1 MHETMIAQNLLS
13 QISEEAA
20 KQNAK
25 PLSAKISCGKL
36 SAINEEVLGF
46 AFNAIAKGTVCENL
60 KLKIEHK
67 PLHAVC
73 KDCDRDFEIDFSNI
87 KCPNCRSENI
97 ELLPDSPLLLE
108 EIEFESE

>member
-13 QISEEAA
+13 QISEEAV

-25 PLSAKISCGKL
+25 PVSAKISCGKL
-36 SAINEEVLGF
+36 NVINEEVLGF
-46 AFNAIAKGTVCENL
+46 AFDAIAKGTVCENL
-60 KLKIEHK
+60 KLKIEQK
-67 PLHAVC
+67 PLQALC
-73 KDCDRDFEIDFSNI
+73 KDCDRSFEIDFSNI

>member
-13 QISEEAA
+13 QISEEAV

-36 SAINEEVLGF
+36 NAINEEVLCF
-46 AFNAIAKGTVCENL
+46 AFDAIAKGTVCENM
-60 KLKIEHK
+60 KLNIEQK
-67 PLHAVC
+67 PLQAVC
-73 KDCDRDFEIDFSNI
+73 KDCNNTFMIDFSNI
-87 KCPNCRSENI
+87 KCSKCRSENI
-97 ELLPDSPLLLE
+97 ELLPDAPLLLE